1 MGPPRLPGHR
11 RGGIADERAIGSTVY
26 HTQSTATTLPVVS
39 DRRRSARGTVT
50 VLESQDRGLSRWVEI
65 DVGLDQL
72 TEMVRSRAPN
82 PLRIIERVHARND
95 PRGKVPGSGPV
106 FLVWLITYGSQP

>member
-1 MGPPRLPGHR
+1 M
-11 RGGIADERAIGSTVY
+11 
-26 HTQSTATTLPVVS
+26 
-39 DRRRSARGTVT
+39 T
-50 VLESQDRGLSRWVEI
+50 VLESQDRGFSRWVEI

-82 PLRIIERVHARND
+82 PLRIIERVHAHND

-106 FLVWLITYGSQP
+106 FLVWLITPPPQKFCLKFDSAVVLDGAGSC